1 MRKVAVN
8 GVEYAYTWG
17 LGALMIFESLTGE
30 SMSGKSLQDLS
41 LTRTTVLHYACLRN
55 GGAEFGFSFAEFV
68 QMLNER
74 SVVDALNDALAAE
87 LARWNQDN
95 ANVDGDEGEQKGDE
109 KKKEK

>member
-1 MRKVAVN
+1 MRKVVIN

-17 LGALMIFESLTGE
+17 LGAMMIFESLTGE
-30 SMSGKSLQDLS
+30 SMAGKSLQDLS
-41 LTRTTVLHYACLRN
+41 LTRTTVLHYSCLRN
-55 GGAEFGFSFAEFV
+55 GGADFGFSFAEFV

-74 SVVDALNDALAAE
+74 EVVDALNNALAQE

-95 ANVDGDEGEQKGDE
+95 ANIDDNDEAKGDA

>member
-1 MRKVAVN
+1 MRKVTIN

-30 SMSGKSLQDLS
+30 SIAGKSLKDLS
-41 LTRTTVLHYACLRN
+41 VTRTTVLHYACLRN
-55 GGAEFGFSFAEFV
+55 GSADFGFSFAEFV
-68 QMLNER
+68 QMLNEHE
-74 SVVDALNDALAAE
+74 VVNALNEALTQE

-95 ANVDGDEGEQKGDE
+95 ANVDNDETGSEA

>member
-1 MRKVAVN
+1 MRKVTIN

-17 LGALMIFESLTGE
+17 LGAMMIFESLTGE
-30 SMSGKSLQDLS
+30 SMAGKSLQDLS
-41 LTRTTVLHYACLRN
+41 LTRTTVLHYSCLRN
-55 GGAEFGFSFAEFV
+55 GGADFGFSFAEFV

-74 SVVDALNDALAAE
+74 EVVDALNNALTQE

-95 ANVDGDEGEQKGDE
+95 ANVANDETDSEA

>member
-1 MRKVAVN
+1 MRKVVIN

-17 LGALMIFESLTGE
+17 LGAMMIFESLTGE
-30 SMSGKSLQDLS
+30 SMAGKSLQDLS
-41 LTRTTVLHYACLRN
+41 LTRATVLHYSCLRN
-55 GGAEFGFSFAEFV
+55 GGADFGFSFAEFV

-74 SVVDALNDALAAE
+74 EVVDALNNALTQE

-95 ANVDGDEGEQKGDE
+95 ANIDDNDEAKGDA

>member
-1 MRKVAVN
+1 MRKVTIN
-8 GVEYAYTWG
+8 SVEYAYTWG

-74 SVVDALNDALAAE
+74 SAVDALNDALAAE

-95 ANVDGDEGEQKGDE
+95 ANVDADEGEQKGDE